1 MARKAPAATRFR
13 GPVDSPLAVGDGFFQ
28 FGSHY
33 SCAIDI
39 FVCQTWRYKLHA
51 QHVSRETYFTMA
63 PTVPFLYAAALSGRD
78 DAPTRPRGNWVT
90 RTVAIANQKGG
101 VGKTTTAVNLAA
113 ALALSQKRVL
123 LVDLDP
129 QGNAGSG
136 LGYPGVKITRGI
148 YEVLTGGSRVSDV
161 LLETEVAG
169 LSLIPSGQRLVG
181 AEIELVDAER
191 REYRLKEAIE
201 PILDQYEFVLIDAPP
216 SLGFL
221 TINAL
226 TAARSVL
233 VPVQCEYY
241 ALEGLSHLLGAIRLV
256 QQSLNTGLQI
266 EGVLLTMYDNRLN
279 LSQQVLE
286 ETRRFFAERV
296 YRTVIPRNVRL
307 SEAPSF
313 GKPVVVYD
321 PNCAGSTSYMN
332 LAREV
337 IERG

>member
-1 MARKAPAATRFR
+1 MP
-13 GPVDSPLAVGDGFFQ
+13 
-28 FGSHY
+28 
-33 SCAIDI
+33 
-39 FVCQTWRYKLHA
+39 
-51 QHVSRETYFTMA
+51 
-63 PTVPFLYAAALSGRD
+63 
-78 DAPTRPRGNWVT
+78 
-90 RTVAIANQKGG
+90 RTVAVANQKGG

-113 ALALSQKRVL
+113 ALALAKKRTL
-123 LVDLDP
+123 LIDLDP

-136 LGYPGVKITRGI
+136 LGHPAVKVGRGI
-148 YEVLTGGSRVSDV
+148 YDV
-161 LLETEVAG
+161 LASGVPIREVAIETEIPE
-169 LSLIPSGQRLVG
+169 LSLVVSGQRLVG
-181 AEIELVDAER
+181 AEVELVGVER
-191 REYRLKEAIE
+191 REYRLKESLRDIQDDYDF
-201 PILDQYEFVLIDAPP
+201 ILIDAPP

-226 TAARSVL
+226 TAAKSVL

-256 QQSLNTGLQI
+256 QQGLNPDLQI

-313 GKPVVVYD
+313 GKPVVIYD
-321 PNCAGSTSYMN
+321 PQCIGATSYMN

-337 IERG
+337 LDRG

>member
-1 MARKAPAATRFR
+1 MA
-13 GPVDSPLAVGDGFFQ
+13 
-28 FGSHY
+28 
-33 SCAIDI
+33 
-39 FVCQTWRYKLHA
+39 
-51 QHVSRETYFTMA
+51 
-63 PTVPFLYAAALSGRD
+63 
-78 DAPTRPRGNWVT
+78 

-113 ALALSQKRVL
+113 GLALCGKKVL
-123 LVDLDP
+123 LIDLDP

-136 LGYPGVKITRGI
+136 LGYPSIKVQRGI
-148 YEVLTGGSRVSDV
+148 YEVLTGNASLSDV
-161 LLETEVAG
+161 VLDTEVAG
-169 LSLIPSGQRLVG
+169 LQLVPSGQRLVG
-181 AEIELVDAER
+181 AEVELVEVPR
-191 REYRLKEAIE
+191 REYRLKEALVGIE
-201 PILDQYEFVLIDAPP
+201 ERYEFIFIDAPP

-221 TINAL
+221 TLNAL

-241 ALEGLSHLLGAIRLV
+241 ALEGLSHLLSAIRLV
-256 QQSLNTGLQI
+256 QQGLNPNLQI
-266 EGVLLTMYDNRLN
+266 EGVLLTMFDNRLN

-313 GKPVVVYD
+313 GKPVVIYD
-321 PNCAGSTSYMN
+321 PACAGSTSYMN
-332 LAREV
+332 LAKEV

>member
-1 MARKAPAATRFR
+1 MA
-13 GPVDSPLAVGDGFFQ
+13 
-28 FGSHY
+28 
-33 SCAIDI
+33 
-39 FVCQTWRYKLHA
+39 
-51 QHVSRETYFTMA
+51 
-63 PTVPFLYAAALSGRD
+63 
-78 DAPTRPRGNWVT
+78 

-113 ALALSQKRVL
+113 GLALCGKTVL
-123 LVDLDP
+123 LIDLDP

-136 LGYPGVKITRGI
+136 LGYPSIKVQRGI
-148 YEVLTGGSRVSDV
+148 YDVLTGNAALSDV
-161 LLETEVAG
+161 FLETEVAG
-169 LSLIPSGQRLVG
+169 LQLVPSGQRLVG
-181 AEIELVDAER
+181 AEVELVEVPR
-191 REYRLKEAIE
+191 REYRLKEALVDVEERFDFI
-201 PILDQYEFVLIDAPP
+201 LIDAPP

-221 TINAL
+221 TLNAL

-241 ALEGLSHLLGAIRLV
+241 ALEGLSHLLSAIRLV
-256 QQSLNTGLQI
+256 QQGLNPNLQI
-266 EGVLLTMYDNRLN
+266 EGVLLTMFDNRLN

-313 GKPVVVYD
+313 GKPVVIYD
-321 PNCAGSTSYMN
+321 PQCAGSTSYMN
-332 LAREV
+332 LAKEV

>member
-1 MARKAPAATRFR
+1 M
-13 GPVDSPLAVGDGFFQ
+13 
-28 FGSHY
+28 
-33 SCAIDI
+33 
-39 FVCQTWRYKLHA
+39 
-51 QHVSRETYFTMA
+51 
-63 PTVPFLYAAALSGRD
+63 
-78 DAPTRPRGNWVT
+78 T

-113 ALALSQKRVL
+113 GLALSGKTVL
-123 LVDLDP
+123 LIDLDP

-136 LGYPGVKITRGI
+136 LGYPGIKVQRGI
-148 YEVLTGGSRVSDV
+148 YDVLAENAALSDV
-161 LLETEVAG
+161 ILETEIAG
-169 LSLIPSGQRLVG
+169 LHLIPSGQRLVG
-181 AEIELVDAER
+181 AEVELADLPR
-191 REYRLKEAIE
+191 REYRLKEALVSIE
-201 PILDQYEFVLIDAPP
+201 GRYDFIFIDAPP

-221 TINAL
+221 TLNAL

-256 QQSLNTGLQI
+256 QQGLNPTLQI
-266 EGVLLTMYDNRLN
+266 EGVLLTMFDNRLN

-321 PNCAGSTSYMN
+321 PGCAGSTSYMN
-332 LAREV
+332 LAKEV

>member
-1 MARKAPAATRFR
+1 
-13 GPVDSPLAVGDGFFQ
+13 L
-28 FGSHY
+28 
-33 SCAIDI
+33 
-39 FVCQTWRYKLHA
+39 
-51 QHVSRETYFTMA
+51 
-63 PTVPFLYAAALSGRD
+63 
-78 DAPTRPRGNWVT
+78 N
-90 RTVAIANQKGG
+90 
-101 VGKTTTAVNLAA
+101 
-113 ALALSQKRVL
+113 QKRVL
-123 LVDLDP
+123 LIDLDP

-136 LGYPGVKITRGI
+136 LGHPGVKITKGI
-148 YEVLTGGSRVSDV
+148 YEVLTSGASLADV
-161 LLETEVAG
+161 IVETEVAG
-169 LSLIPSGQRLVG
+169 LHLVPSGQRLVG
-181 AEIELVDAER
+181 AEVELAGAER
-191 REYRLKEAIE
+191 REYRLKEALRDVEDRYDFI
-201 PILDQYEFVLIDAPP
+201 FIDAPP

-221 TINAL
+221 TLNAL
-226 TAARSVL
+226 TAAKSVL

-256 QQSLNTGLQI
+256 QQGLNPTLQI

-313 GKPVVVYD
+313 GKPVVIYD
-321 PNCAGSTSYMN
+321 PQCAGSSSYMN

>member
-1 MARKAPAATRFR
+1 MP
-13 GPVDSPLAVGDGFFQ
+13 
-28 FGSHY
+28 
-33 SCAIDI
+33 
-39 FVCQTWRYKLHA
+39 
-51 QHVSRETYFTMA
+51 
-63 PTVPFLYAAALSGRD
+63 
-78 DAPTRPRGNWVT
+78 

-113 ALALSQKRVL
+113 ALALSNKKIL
-123 LVDLDP
+123 LIDVDP

-136 LGYPGVKITRGI
+136 LGFPGVKIQRGI
-148 YEVLTGGSRVSDV
+148 YDV
-161 LLETEVAG
+161 ITAGLPLEDVIVEVAVPG
-169 LSLIPSGQRLVG
+169 LWLIPSGQRLAG
-181 AEIELVDAER
+181 AEVELVDLDR
-191 REYRLKEAIE
+191 REYRLKDALRSIE
-201 PILDQYEFVLIDAPP
+201 GRFDFILIDAPP

-226 TAARSVL
+226 TAADSVL

-256 QQSLNTGLQI
+256 QQGLNPQLQI

-313 GKPVVVYD
+313 GKPVLLYD
-321 PNCAGSTSYMN
+321 PGCAGAISYMN

-337 IERG
+337 LERG

>member
-1 MARKAPAATRFR
+1 
-13 GPVDSPLAVGDGFFQ
+13 V
-28 FGSHY
+28 
-33 SCAIDI
+33 
-39 FVCQTWRYKLHA
+39 
-51 QHVSRETYFTMA
+51 
-63 PTVPFLYAAALSGRD
+63 
-78 DAPTRPRGNWVT
+78 
-90 RTVAIANQKGG
+90 ANQKGG

-113 ALALSQKRVL
+113 ALAMAQRRVL
-123 LVDLDP
+123 LIDLDP

-136 LGYPGVKITRGI
+136 LGYPGVKVTRGI
-148 YEVLTGGSRVSDV
+148 YDVLTSHATLREVLM
-161 LLETEVAG
+161 ETEVPG
-169 LSLIPSGQRLVG
+169 LSLVPSGQRLVG
-181 AEIELVDAER
+181 AEVELVGVDR
-191 REYRLKEAIE
+191 REYRLKDALREIEA
-201 PILDQYEFVLIDAPP
+201 DFDFVLIDAPP

-256 QQSLNTGLQI
+256 QQGLNPELQI

-313 GKPVVVYD
+313 GKPVVIYD
-321 PNCAGSTSYMN
+321 PQCVGATSYVN

-337 IERG
+337 LERG

>member
-1 MARKAPAATRFR
+1 MP
-13 GPVDSPLAVGDGFFQ
+13 
-28 FGSHY
+28 
-33 SCAIDI
+33 
-39 FVCQTWRYKLHA
+39 
-51 QHVSRETYFTMA
+51 
-63 PTVPFLYAAALSGRD
+63 
-78 DAPTRPRGNWVT
+78 
-90 RTVAIANQKGG
+90 RTVAVANQKGG

-113 ALALSQKRVL
+113 SLALAGRKVL
-123 LVDLDP
+123 LIDLDP

-136 LGYPGVKITRGI
+136 LGYPGLKVARGI
-148 YEVLTGGSRVSDV
+148 YDVLTGHAAIRDV
-161 LLETEVAG
+161 AMETEVPG
-169 LSLIPSGQRLVG
+169 LTLVPSGQRLVG
-181 AEIELVDAER
+181 AEVELVGVER
-191 REYRLKEAIE
+191 REYRLKDALHEVERDFDFI
-201 PILDQYEFVLIDAPP
+201 LIDAPP

-256 QQSLNTGLQI
+256 QQGLNPDLQI

-313 GKPVVVYD
+313 GKPVVIYD
-321 PNCAGSTSYMN
+321 PQCAGATSYVN

-337 IERG
+337 LERG

>member
-1 MARKAPAATRFR
+1 M
-13 GPVDSPLAVGDGFFQ
+13 
-28 FGSHY
+28 
-33 SCAIDI
+33 
-39 FVCQTWRYKLHA
+39 
-51 QHVSRETYFTMA
+51 
-63 PTVPFLYAAALSGRD
+63 
-78 DAPTRPRGNWVT
+78 T

-113 ALALSQKRVL
+113 ALALNNRKVL

-136 LGYPGVKITRGI
+136 LGHPGVKIQRGA
-148 YEVLTGGSRVSDV
+148 YEILVGALP
-161 LLETEVAG
+161 LEDAIVEVAVPG
-169 LSLIPSGQRLVG
+169 LWLVPSGQRLAG
-181 AEIELVDAER
+181 AEVELVDLDR
-191 REYRLKEAIE
+191 REYRLKDALQGVADRYDFI
-201 PILDQYEFVLIDAPP
+201 LIDAPP

-226 TAARSVL
+226 TAAASVL

-256 QQSLNTGLQI
+256 QQGLNPQLQI

-313 GKPVVVYD
+313 GKPVVLYD
-321 PNCAGSTSYMN
+321 PNCAGAISYMN

-337 IERG
+337 LERG

>member
-1 MARKAPAATRFR
+1 M
-13 GPVDSPLAVGDGFFQ
+13 
-28 FGSHY
+28 
-33 SCAIDI
+33 
-39 FVCQTWRYKLHA
+39 
-51 QHVSRETYFTMA
+51 
-63 PTVPFLYAAALSGRD
+63 
-78 DAPTRPRGNWVT
+78 T

-113 ALALSQKRVL
+113 GLALNEKRVL
-123 LVDLDP
+123 LIDLDP

-136 LGYPGVKITRGI
+136 LGHPGVKITKGI
-148 YEVLTGGSRVSDV
+148 YEVLAGGISLADALV
-161 LLETEVAG
+161 ETEVAG
-169 LSLIPSGQRLVG
+169 LHLVPSGQRLVG
-181 AEIELVDAER
+181 AEVELAGVER
-191 REYRLKEAIE
+191 REYRLKEALQDIE
-201 PILDQYEFVLIDAPP
+201 DRYDFIFIDAPP

-221 TINAL
+221 TLNAL
-226 TAARSVL
+226 TAAKSVL

-256 QQSLNTGLQI
+256 QQGLNPTLQI

-321 PNCAGSTSYMN
+321 PHCAGSSSYMS

>member
-1 MARKAPAATRFR
+1 M
-13 GPVDSPLAVGDGFFQ
+13 S
-28 FGSHY
+28 
-33 SCAIDI
+33 
-39 FVCQTWRYKLHA
+39 
-51 QHVSRETYFTMA
+51 
-63 PTVPFLYAAALSGRD
+63 
-78 DAPTRPRGNWVT
+78 

-113 ALALSQKRVL
+113 GLALMGKKVL
-123 LVDLDP
+123 LLDLDP

-136 LGYPGVKITRGI
+136 LGYPSIKVQRGI
-148 YEVLTGGSRVSDV
+148 YDV
-161 LLETEVAG
+161 LSGNAPLQEVILETEIPG
-169 LSLIPSGQRLVG
+169 LHLVPSGQRLVG
-181 AEIELVDAER
+181 AEVELVDLPR
-191 REYRLKEAIE
+191 REFRLKEALTDAESKYDFI
-201 PILDQYEFVLIDAPP
+201 LIDAPP

-221 TINAL
+221 TLNAL

-241 ALEGLSHLLGAIRLV
+241 ALEGLSHLLSAIRLV
-256 QQSLNTGLQI
+256 QQGLNPTLQI
-266 EGVLLTMYDNRLN
+266 EGVLLTMFDNRLN

-321 PNCAGSTSYMN
+321 PACAGSTSYMN
-332 LAREV
+332 LAKEV

>member
-1 MARKAPAATRFR
+1 
-13 GPVDSPLAVGDGFFQ
+13 V
-28 FGSHY
+28 
-33 SCAIDI
+33 
-39 FVCQTWRYKLHA
+39 
-51 QHVSRETYFTMA
+51 
-63 PTVPFLYAAALSGRD
+63 
-78 DAPTRPRGNWVT
+78 
-90 RTVAIANQKGG
+90 ANQKGG

-113 ALALSQKRVL
+113 ALALAKKRTL
-123 LVDLDP
+123 LIDLDP

-136 LGYPGVKITRGI
+136 LGHPAIKVTRGI
-148 YEVLTGGSRVSDV
+148 YDVLTSGAAIREVV
-161 LLETEVAG
+161 LETEVPG
-169 LSLIPSGQRLVG
+169 LHLVPSGQRLVG
-181 AEIELVDAER
+181 AEVELATVDR
-191 REYRLKEAIE
+191 REYRLKESLE
-201 PILDQYEFVLIDAPP
+201 PIQDDYDFILIDAPP

-256 QQSLNTGLQI
+256 QQGLNPPLQI
-266 EGVLLTMYDNRLN
+266 EGVLLTMFDNRLN

-313 GKPVVVYD
+313 GKPVVIYD
-321 PNCAGSTSYMN
+321 PLCIGATSYLN
-332 LAREV
+332 LARDV
-337 IERG
+337 LDRG

>member
-1 MARKAPAATRFR
+1 M
-13 GPVDSPLAVGDGFFQ
+13 
-28 FGSHY
+28 
-33 SCAIDI
+33 
-39 FVCQTWRYKLHA
+39 
-51 QHVSRETYFTMA
+51 
-63 PTVPFLYAAALSGRD
+63 
-78 DAPTRPRGNWVT
+78 T

-113 ALALSQKRVL
+113 GLALSGKTVL
-123 LVDLDP
+123 LIDLDP

-136 LGYPGVKITRGI
+136 LGYPSIKVQRGI
-148 YEVLTGGSRVSDV
+148 YDVLTGNAALADV
-161 LLETEVAG
+161 ILETEVAG
-169 LSLIPSGQRLVG
+169 LHLIPSGQRLVG
-181 AEIELVDAER
+181 AEVELVEVPR
-191 REYRLKEAIE
+191 REYRLKEALAAIE
-201 PILDQYEFVLIDAPP
+201 DRYDFILIDAPP

-221 TINAL
+221 TLNAL

-241 ALEGLSHLLGAIRLV
+241 ALEGLSHLLSAIRLV
-256 QQSLNTGLQI
+256 QQGLNPNLQI
-266 EGVLLTMYDNRLN
+266 EGVLLTMFDNRLN

-321 PNCAGSTSYMN
+321 PSCAGSTSYMN
-332 LAREV
+332 LAKEV

>member
-1 MARKAPAATRFR
+1 MA
-13 GPVDSPLAVGDGFFQ
+13 
-28 FGSHY
+28 
-33 SCAIDI
+33 
-39 FVCQTWRYKLHA
+39 
-51 QHVSRETYFTMA
+51 
-63 PTVPFLYAAALSGRD
+63 
-78 DAPTRPRGNWVT
+78 

-113 ALALSQKRVL
+113 ALALEGKRVL
-123 LVDLDP
+123 LIDLDP

-136 LGYPGVKITRGI
+136 LGYPSIKVQRGV
-148 YEVLTGGSRVSDV
+148 YEVLAGDFTLSQVT
-161 LLETEVAG
+161 LETEIAG
-169 LSLIPSGQRLVG
+169 LHLIPSGQRLVG
-181 AEIELVDAER
+181 AEVELVDVPR
-191 REYRLKEAIE
+191 REYRLKEALVEIE
-201 PILDQYEFVLIDAPP
+201 GRYDFIFIDAPP

-221 TINAL
+221 TLNAL

-241 ALEGLSHLLGAIRLV
+241 ALEGLSHLLSAIRLV
-256 QQSLNTGLQI
+256 QQGLNPTLQI
-266 EGVLLTMYDNRLN
+266 EGVLLTMFDNRLN

-313 GKPVVVYD
+313 GKPVVIYD
-321 PNCAGSTSYMN
+321 PACAGSMSYIN
-332 LAREV
+332 LAKEV

>member
-1 MARKAPAATRFR
+1 MP
-13 GPVDSPLAVGDGFFQ
+13 
-28 FGSHY
+28 
-33 SCAIDI
+33 
-39 FVCQTWRYKLHA
+39 
-51 QHVSRETYFTMA
+51 
-63 PTVPFLYAAALSGRD
+63 
-78 DAPTRPRGNWVT
+78 
-90 RTVAIANQKGG
+90 RTVAVANQKGG

-113 ALALSQKRVL
+113 ALAMAQRRVL
-123 LVDLDP
+123 LIDLDP

-136 LGYPGVKITRGI
+136 LGYPGVKVTRGI
-148 YEVLTGGSRVSDV
+148 YDVLTSHATLREVLM
-161 LLETEVAG
+161 ETEVPG
-169 LSLIPSGQRLVG
+169 LSLVPSGQRLVG
-181 AEIELVDAER
+181 AEVELVGVDR
-191 REYRLKEAIE
+191 REYRLKDALREIE
-201 PILDQYEFVLIDAPP
+201 GDFDFILIDAPP

-256 QQSLNTGLQI
+256 QQGLNPELQI

-307 SEAPSF
+307 SEEPSY
-313 GKPVVVYD
+313 GKPVVIYD
-321 PNCAGSTSYMN
+321 PQCVGATSYVN

-337 IERG
+337 LERG

>member
-1 MARKAPAATRFR
+1 MA
-13 GPVDSPLAVGDGFFQ
+13 
-28 FGSHY
+28 
-33 SCAIDI
+33 
-39 FVCQTWRYKLHA
+39 
-51 QHVSRETYFTMA
+51 
-63 PTVPFLYAAALSGRD
+63 
-78 DAPTRPRGNWVT
+78 

-113 ALALSQKRVL
+113 GLALCGKTVL
-123 LVDLDP
+123 LIDLDP

-136 LGYPGVKITRGI
+136 LGYPSIKVQRGI
-148 YEVLTGGSRVSDV
+148 YDVLTGNAALSDV
-161 LLETEVAG
+161 ILDTEVVG
-169 LSLIPSGQRLVG
+169 LRLVPSGQRLVG
-181 AEIELVDAER
+181 AEVELVEVPR
-191 REYRLKEAIE
+191 REYRLKEALVDVEERFDFI
-201 PILDQYEFVLIDAPP
+201 LIDAPP

-221 TINAL
+221 TLNAL

-241 ALEGLSHLLGAIRLV
+241 ALEGLSHLLSAIRLV
-256 QQSLNTGLQI
+256 QQGLNPNLQI
-266 EGVLLTMYDNRLN
+266 EGVLLTMFDNRLN

-313 GKPVVVYD
+313 GKPVVIYD
-321 PNCAGSTSYMN
+321 PQCAGSTSYMN
-332 LAREV
+332 LAKEV

>member
-1 MARKAPAATRFR
+1 M
-13 GPVDSPLAVGDGFFQ
+13 
-28 FGSHY
+28 
-33 SCAIDI
+33 
-39 FVCQTWRYKLHA
+39 
-51 QHVSRETYFTMA
+51 
-63 PTVPFLYAAALSGRD
+63 
-78 DAPTRPRGNWVT
+78 T

-113 ALALSQKRVL
+113 ALALNEKRAL
-123 LVDLDP
+123 LIDLDP

-136 LGYPGVKITRGI
+136 LGFPGVKITTGI
-148 YEVLTGGSRVSDV
+148 YEVLSSGDS
-161 LLETEVAG
+161 LPAAILETEVPG
-169 LSLIPSGQRLVG
+169 LHLVPSGQRLVG
-181 AEIELVDAER
+181 AEVELAGADR
-191 REYRLKEAIE
+191 REHRLKDALREVEERYDFI
-201 PILDQYEFVLIDAPP
+201 IIDAPP

-256 QQSLNTGLQI
+256 QQGLNPGLQI
-266 EGVLLTMYDNRLN
+266 EGVLLTMFDNRLN

-321 PNCAGSTSYMN
+321 PHCAGSTSYMS

-337 IERG
+337 MERG

>member
-1 MARKAPAATRFR
+1 MA
-13 GPVDSPLAVGDGFFQ
+13 
-28 FGSHY
+28 
-33 SCAIDI
+33 
-39 FVCQTWRYKLHA
+39 
-51 QHVSRETYFTMA
+51 
-63 PTVPFLYAAALSGRD
+63 
-78 DAPTRPRGNWVT
+78 

-113 ALALSQKRVL
+113 GLALSGKKVL
-123 LVDLDP
+123 LIDLDP

-136 LGYPGVKITRGI
+136 LGYPSIKVQRGV
-148 YEVLTGGSRVSDV
+148 YEVLGGDATLSQV
-161 LLETEVAG
+161 LLETEVPG
-169 LSLIPSGQRLVG
+169 LHLVPSGQRLVG
-181 AEIELVDAER
+181 AEVELVDLPR
-191 REYRLKEAIE
+191 REYRLKEALTDVE
-201 PILDQYEFVLIDAPP
+201 DRYEFIFIDAPP

-221 TINAL
+221 TLNAL

-241 ALEGLSHLLGAIRLV
+241 ALEGLSHLLSAIRLV
-256 QQSLNTGLQI
+256 QQKLNPMLQI
-266 EGVLLTMYDNRLN
+266 EGVLLTMFDNRLN

-321 PNCAGSTSYMN
+321 PLCAGSTSYMN
-332 LAREV
+332 LAKEV

>member
-1 MARKAPAATRFR
+1 MGK
-13 GPVDSPLAVGDGFFQ
+13 
-28 FGSHY
+28 
-33 SCAIDI
+33 
-39 FVCQTWRYKLHA
+39 
-51 QHVSRETYFTMA
+51 
-63 PTVPFLYAAALSGRD
+63 
-78 DAPTRPRGNWVT
+78 
-90 RTVAIANQKGG
+90 TVAIANQKGG

-113 ALALSQKRVL
+113 ALALNNKKVL

-136 LGYPGVKITRGI
+136 LGFPGVKVSRGI
-148 YEVLTGGSRVSDV
+148 YDVIIGGRP
-161 LLETEVAG
+161 LEETIVEVAVPG
-169 LSLIPSGQRLVG
+169 LWLVPSGQRLAG
-181 AEIELVDAER
+181 AEVEIVDMER
-191 REYRLKEAIE
+191 REHRLSDAFKSI
-201 PILDQYEFVLIDAPP
+201 DGRYDYTLIDAPP

-221 TINAL
+221 TLNAL
-226 TAARSVL
+226 TAAASVL

-256 QQSLNTGLQI
+256 QQRLNPALQI

-313 GKPVVVYD
+313 GKPVVLYD
-321 PNCAGSTSYMN
+321 PNCAGAISYMN

-337 IERG
+337 LERG

>member
-1 MARKAPAATRFR
+1 M
-13 GPVDSPLAVGDGFFQ
+13 
-28 FGSHY
+28 
-33 SCAIDI
+33 
-39 FVCQTWRYKLHA
+39 
-51 QHVSRETYFTMA
+51 
-63 PTVPFLYAAALSGRD
+63 
-78 DAPTRPRGNWVT
+78 T

-101 VGKTTTAVNLAA
+101 VGKTTTAINLAA

-123 LVDLDP
+123 LIDLDP

-136 LGYPGVKITRGI
+136 LGFPGLKFPKGI
-148 YEVLTGGSRVSDV
+148 YEVLTDGVPIIEAIV
-161 LLETEVAG
+161 ETEVPG
-169 LSLIPSGQRLVG
+169 LSLVPSGQRLVG
-181 AEIELVDAER
+181 AEVELVDAER
-191 REYRLKEAIE
+191 REHRLKAALEGVKDRYDFI
-201 PILDQYEFVLIDAPP
+201 IIDAPP

-221 TINAL
+221 TLNAL
-226 TAARSVL
+226 TAAGSVL

-256 QQSLNTGLQI
+256 QQSLNPGLQI

-279 LSQQVLE
+279 LSQQVLA

-321 PNCAGSTSYMN
+321 PACAGSTSYMS

-337 IERG
+337 LDRG